1 MSNRAGGGGSQKQ
14 NGGATGKR
22 PRAQKPDVIILDDDD
37 ATMQEAPKSRRSSSR
52 LVAKREKEKQE
63 KRTSGSENDTETA
76 SGRLKKKTDPK
87 KVDKPRTKRKR
98 SVVTKERP
106 AKKVKM
112 RTAMEASNATM
123 RQIGR
128 VARARLVT
136 DISGEDGYLV
146 HPDFRL
152 QRDSFD
158 GKNHTLGIARHDRDG
173 IDNVL
178 NNAPY
183 TTDTLQHM
191 YVSEVSSNHLCFRM
205 PL

>member
-1 MSNRAGGGGSQKQ
+1 MSNRAGVRGTQKQ

-37 ATMQEAPKSRRSSSR
+37 DETMHEAPRSRRSSSR
-52 LVAKREKEKQE
+52 LVAKREKEEQE
-63 KRTSGSENDTETA
+63 KRTSGSENDNESA
-76 SGRLKKKTDPK
+76 VGRLKKKIDSK
-87 KVDKPRTKRKR
+87 KVDNARTKRKR
-98 SVVTKERP
+98 SVATKEPP
-106 AKKVKM
+106 AKKMKM

-136 DISGEDGYLV
+136 EISGEDGYLV

-158 GKNHTLGIARHDRDG
+158 GRNHTLGIARHDRDG

-191 YVSEVSSNHLCFRM
+191 YVSEVSSSYLCFSM
-205 PL
+205 